1 MHHVSLCSA
10 SPDNSAAL
18 TGVCGDLKTFL
29 YAQFIMWSLIA
40 FATLFH
46 FFTSF
51 NACTSCHRG
60 NTLFAFSLVVLLLG
74 PVMLIAACAY
84 ASSTEARFA
93 NGAFATCGDAFG
105 LYSLGVAIAWVAM
118 AAPVLVLV
126 VIFIAWC
133 LNMCRPTA
141 SAAAAA
147 EPAAAQYQAV
157 PQSAM

>member
-1 MHHVSLCSA
+1 M
-10 SPDNSAAL
+10 
-18 TGVCGDLKTFL
+18 CGDLKTFL

-51 NACTSCHRG
+51 NACTPCHRG
-60 NTLFAFSLVVLLLG
+60 NTVFAFSLVVLLLG

-93 NGAFATCGDAFG
+93 NGAFAACGDAFG

-126 VIFIAWC
+126 VVFIVWC
-133 LNMCRPTA
+133 MQTCRP
-141 SAAAAA
+141 AAVS